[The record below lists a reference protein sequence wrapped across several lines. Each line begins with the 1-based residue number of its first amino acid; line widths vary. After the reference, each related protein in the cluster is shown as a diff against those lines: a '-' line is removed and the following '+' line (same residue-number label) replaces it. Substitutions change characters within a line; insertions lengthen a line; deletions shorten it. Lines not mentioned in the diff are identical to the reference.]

1 MFASPNS
8 HPKSVSHVSLGGGG
22 LLGAENR
29 KVYSGQPS
37 LTEEL
42 LEGVDITVITTAHS
56 CVDYDFVQQHSLIV
70 FDTRNAMRDAKDR
83 SNIVLL

>member
-29 KVYSGQPS
+29 KS
-37 LTEEL
+37 E
-42 LEGVDITVITTAHS
+42 I
-56 CVDYDFVQQHSLIV
+56 F
-70 FDTRNAMRDAKDR
+70 
-83 SNIVLL
+83 

>member
-29 KVYSGQPS
+29 AVGCGKQ
-37 LTEEL
+37 EETGISPCFL
-42 LEGVDITVITTAHS
+42 
-56 CVDYDFVQQHSLIV
+56 Y
-70 FDTRNAMRDAKDR
+70 
-83 SNIVLL
+83 